1 MVASRREKACYYL
14 FLLPAFLVFGIFIFW
29 PTIQSFFLSLTQ
41 YSMSDIDNY
50 KFIGLRN
57 YINLFKRD
65 GSNIFW
71 EVLRNTAV
79 YTVFTVPL
87 TIAAGLGLAL
97 MIHSKLIKHKNF
109 YKVIYYIPYVS
120 SMVACAIVFK
130 LLFDPSESIGVANQ
144 VLVKL
149 GLDPLPFLS
158 DNNMAMGVV
167 ILLSIWKAL
176 GYIMIIYL
184 GGLLGISEDI
194 YEAVSLDPISPW
206 QKLTKITLP
215 LLKPTT
221 LFLFVTEVISSFQ
234 VFTPVN
240 VLTDGGP
247 GYATTTLVTVLHE
260 EAFVAQNM
268 GKASAIAVIIFIILS
283 VLTMIQN
290 KVAEDK

>member
-1 MVASRREKACYYL
+1 MVASKREKASYYL
-14 FLLPAFLVFGIFIFW
+14 FLLPAFLVFGVFIFW
-29 PTIQSFFLSLTQ
+29 PTIQSFYLSLCR
-41 YSMSDIDNY
+41 YSMSSINNAE
-50 KFIGLRN
+50 FIGLKN
-57 YINLFKRD
+57 FINLFKNR
-65 GSNIFW
+65 IFW
-71 EVLRNTAV
+71 QVLKNTAV
-79 YTVFTVPL
+79 YTIFTVPL

-97 MIHSKLIKHKNF
+97 MIHSKLVRRKNI

-130 LLFDPSESIGVANQ
+130 LLFDSGTNGIVNQ
-144 VLVKL
+144 ILIKL
-149 GLDPLPFLS
+149 GLNPVGFLS
-158 DNNMAMGVV
+158 SNFWAMAVV
-167 ILLSIWKAL
+167 ILLSVWKSL

-194 YEAVSLDPISPW
+194 YEAVDLEPISPW

-221 LFLFVTEVISSFQ
+221 LFLFVTQVISSFQ

-247 GYATTTLVTVLHE
+247 GYATTTLVTMLHD
-260 EAFVAQNM
+260 AGFNDGNM

-283 VLTMIQN
+283 ILTIIQN
-290 KVAEDK
+290 KIGEDK